1 MEELREA
8 ARPYYS
14 EDLEYHNFS
23 HVEDV
28 MEAAEDLLER
38 AEEHDK
44 DVNEEAV
51 RAAVYFHDAYYQKN
65 AERFRFE
72 TKEDLSKEVARKE
85 LRGLGYDENF
95 IGTVEDCIE
104 ATKHHSVPDEDS
116 PEEIIMRASDLRG
129 LMADYDEF
137 LENTYALREE
147 HETIH
152 GEEQG
157 YREWLESVLNV
168 LDHYGTQK
176 LELTPENETDEG
188 LSEFHAEL
196 GKNRQQFIVEHVE
209 PDMDLEVSVN

>member
-14 EDLEYHNFS
+14 DELEYHNFS

-28 MEAAEDLLER
+28 LDAAKNILKR
-38 AEEHDK
+38 TEEYDI
-44 DVNEEAV
+44 DVDEQALK
-51 RAAVYFHDAYYQKN
+51 AAVYFHDAYYQKN
-65 AERFRFE
+65 EQRFGFE

-85 LRGLGYDENF
+85 LRDLGYEEEF
-95 IGTVEDCIE
+95 IDKVEGCIE

-137 LENTYALREE
+137 LENTYALRDE
-147 HETIH
+147 HQTLH
-152 GEEQG
+152 GEKQD
-157 YREWLESVLNV
+157 YREWMEGVLNV

-176 LELTPENETDEG
+176 LELTPENETEKG

-196 GKNRQQFIVEHVE
+196 GKNRQQFIIEHIKPGMDINVEI
-209 PDMDLEVSVN
+209 N